1 MNKLFYLLL
10 FVLFMTVAV
19 LVACGGSRRMPVE
32 KIVGQIT
39 DDRDGRIY
47 KTVQIGSQTWMAENL
62 NYRDPDSYCY
72 GDSVNSC
79 DKYGRLYG
87 WGSAKESCPSGWRL
101 PTLSEWDSLFAVV
114 GADSAGDVLKSS
126 FGWFSGANGFDEF
139 GFSVLPAGT
148 LLSKSKSLSEF
159 YDEGR
164 RSFFWSYTE
173 QYSDSAYAKAFLY
186 NARNVG
192 QVVFPK
198 DSWISVRCIKGNA
211 LIVDKKKMIEAE
223 PIIDSRDG
231 NTYKTVKIGSQIW
244 MAENLR
250 LKTDG
255 SSCSNKYDSTSC
267 TKFGRIYSWADAM
280 DESGI
285 FSANGKGCTKG
296 KNCIPTYP
304 VRGLCPV
311 GYHLPTQIE
320 WNVLISTV
328 GGKDIAGKVLKSV
341 NGWREPMLNFDEYG
355 FSVLPV
361 GSSFWSS
368 TEHGYDMSF
377 SVLFRGDSDGA
388 DLRISDKEQG
398 YIRCVNDGSGLDLN
412 KADDSRQNVEK
423 KVSDAMLDSHVLV
436 DSRDGQIYKTKTIG
450 KHTWMAENLNYEM
463 EYSRCRNDYASNC
476 LKYGRYY
483 SWNSAKKACPVGWHL
498 PSEVEWVDYIATL
511 GENISDEKLGKE
523 AFFWSSTK
531 VVGNY
536 MLALYWRTKSGIS
549 LINLENEDELN
560 VRCVK
565 DESRQESV
573 DSSSSNSVQNIITDE
588 RDGQSYKIVKIG
600 EQTWMAENLRYES
613 EHSFCNEND
622 PVSCSKYGRL
632 YHRDVADRACPV
644 GWHLPNESEWRTL
657 FATVGGQT
665 VAGKKLK
672 STHDWLY
679 YKTGEF
685 QYDNG
690 NGTDDFGFTALPA
703 GLYDFNDLIYVILPN
718 GELAGPDSESREG
731 HYTCFHAAIDGD
743 SLVGEMCLNNS
754 RDVAE
759 LNSWRVYYAMSI
771 RCLKDDS
778 GRKKVSMRKDKGKK
792 FRSFVPPSKVVKGTF
807 KDSRDGKKYKTVKIG
822 KQTWMAEN
830 LNFETPNSYCYHN
843 SLDSCSKYG
852 RFYTWEDAM
861 NACPVGFHL
870 PSGSE
875 WLDLLFAVNDST
887 FLAPKFKSVG
897 KKLKSKKGWK
907 HADSIRGNG
916 TDDYGFSALPAGY
929 YWKSPYAGSSIY
941 KFVNNGFSA
950 AFWMSTGE
958 LFYDISVLK
967 VYHDNDIV
975 HYSSSSGDNAHS
987 VRCVKD

>member
-32 KIVGQIT
+32 KIVGLIT
-39 DDRDGRIY
+39 DVRDGRIY

-62 NYRDPDSYCY
+62 NYSAPGSYCC
-72 GDSVNSC
+72 GDSINSC

-87 WGSAKESCPSGWRL
+87 WGSAMKSCPSGWRL

-114 GADSAGDVLKSS
+114 GVDSAGVVLKSS
-126 FGWFSGANGFDEF
+126 FGWFSGANGFDEY
-139 GFSVLPAGT
+139 GFSVLPAGGP
-148 LLSKSKSLSEF
+148 LSKSMDKNDF
-159 YDEGR
+159 FDEGR

-173 QYSDSAYAKAFLY
+173 QDSDSAYAKAFLY

-192 QVVFPK
+192 QIVIPK
-198 DSWISVRCIKGNA
+198 EYWISVRCIKGDA
-211 LIVDKKKMIEAE
+211 LIVEKKKMIEAE

-250 LKTDG
+250 FKTDR
-255 SSCSNKYDSTSC
+255 SSCFDKKDSTSC
-267 TKFGRIYSWADAM
+267 TKFGRTYSWADAM
-280 DESGI
+280 DEAGA
-285 FSANGKGCTKG
+285 FSANGKGCAKE

-304 VRGLCPV
+304 VRGICPA
-311 GYHLPTQIE
+311 GYHLPSQIE

-328 GGKDIAGKVLKSV
+328 GGIDIAGKVLKSV
-341 NGWREPMLNFDEYG
+341 NGWCDPLLNLDEYG
-355 FSVLPV
+355 FSVLSV
-361 GSSFWSS
+361 NCDFLSS
-368 TEHGYDMSF
+368 TEHGYDKSF
-377 SVLFRGDSDGA
+377 SVSFRGCSYGA
-388 DLRISDKEQG
+388 DLLISNNKG
-398 YIRCVNDGSGLDLN
+398 YGGCVRCLKDGDDLDLS
-412 KADDSRQNVEK
+412 KADDTKQNVENE
-423 KVSDAMLDSHVLV
+423 VSGAMLDSNILV
-436 DSRDGQIYKTKTIG
+436 DSRDGQIYKTEVIG

-463 EYSRCRNDYASNC
+463 EYSRCRDDYASNC
-476 LKYGRYY
+476 LKYGRLYL
-483 SWNSAKKACPVGWHL
+483 WRAAKEACPTGWHL
-498 PSEVEWVDYIATL
+498 PSEAEWVDFIATL
-511 GENISDEKLGKE
+511 GENISEEKLGKK
-523 AFFWSSTK
+523 AFFWSSTQFDE
-531 VVGNY
+531 ND
-536 MLALYWRTKSGIS
+536 MLALYWRTKSGMS
-549 LINLENEDELN
+549 LINLKKKDELN

-565 DESRQESV
+565 DEAGLESI
-573 DSSSSNSVQNIITDE
+573 DTSSSNSVQDIITDE
-588 RDGQSYKIVKIG
+588 RDGQTYKIVKIG
-600 EQTWMAENLRYES
+600 NQTWMAENLRYES
-613 EHSFCNEND
+613 KDSFCHGND
-622 PVSCSKYGRL
+622 SVSCSKYGRL
-632 YHRDVADRACPV
+632 YHRDVADNACPM
-644 GWHLPNESEWRTL
+644 GWHLPDETEWRTL

-672 STHDWLY
+672 STHDWFY

-685 QYDNG
+685 QYDDG
-690 NGTDDFGFTALPA
+690 NGTDDSGFSALPA
-703 GLYDFNDLIYVILPN
+703 SMCDLS
-718 GELAGPDSESREG
+718 GENYASFPFGVG
-731 HYTCFHAAIDGD
+731 HYACFHAAIDGD

-875 WLDLLFAVNDST
+875 WLDLLFAVNDSI

-941 KFVNNGFSA
+941 KFVDNGFSA